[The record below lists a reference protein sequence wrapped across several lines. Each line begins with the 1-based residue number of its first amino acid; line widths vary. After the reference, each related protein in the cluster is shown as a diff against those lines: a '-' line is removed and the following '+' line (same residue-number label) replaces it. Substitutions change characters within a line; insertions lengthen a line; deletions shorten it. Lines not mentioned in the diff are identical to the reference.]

1 MLGRLRFTQ
10 LALIYLNGLNQI
22 IYLEA
27 ITIDC
32 QIPGSNARNISEPEC
47 LSLRS
52 FLPNLPGSQ
61 YSPSLQ
67 SCCFYLFYQ
76 LCLVAYIKI
85 LCTPLSWKSCKR
97 SRNTQLMQ
105 NCPECSD
112 QLKNDGGSG
121 VLLWGTQESTSP
133 PRKREHFSI
142 RSKVVRWAQEF
153 RVEETL

>member
-1 MLGRLRFTQ
+1 MLMPSTTSPSRVALLCWAPVLRQVAKLRGCWGFFCFTQ
-10 LALIYLNGLNQI
+10 PALIYLNGFNQLI
-22 IYLEA
+22 CLEK

-76 LCLVAYIKI
+76 LCLVAYIRI
-85 LCTPLSWKSCKR
+85 LRTPLSEKPASVRGTLNSCR
-97 SRNTQLMQ
+97 TVQ
-105 NCPECSD
+105 N
-112 QLKNDGGSG
+112 
-121 VLLWGTQESTSP
+121 VLIS
-133 PRKREHFSI
+133 
-142 RSKVVRWAQEF
+142 
-153 RVEETL
+153 